1 MFCST
6 VDLEID
12 VDVVLGR
19 NIKMVNPPGRMLTS
33 VAAYPVLKNWV
44 NPRLLT
50 DPLHARVSEVTR
62 LTAFI
67 ISLSV
72 RSFLAKE
79 WIRGRSSSQSFAER
93 RMDRSAASPESRE
106 IINFF
111 RSSLSKDLR
120 VLSVMAFMCSIS
132 ALDSLSGVSVCLAY
146 RSKFDAD
153 ALEFCFPWKI
163 LRMTCCPLASICD
176 DPGGSNRFTFDPITF
191 DNIGKPQVHGIFW
204 LFRSRSR
211 FR

>member
-93 RMDRSAASPESRE
+93 RMDRSTASPESRE
-106 IINFF
+106 IIDFF